1 MRNQKQ
7 RSATTANVQKCWG
20 PCMAVQAVP
29 GQAALLTHLT
39 SPCTPSP
46 RGWGGQQGLSLP
58 HASFQ
63 GKRRAEEGLSQCG
76 GPSQAGTGPS
86 LPESDGGQTW
96 FLLLRE
102 RPSNDGHSTITLHRQ
117 PCGSVKQEAPGERPG
132 PGRRPGTTAGNTQAQ
147 RAFGLAHECAEPPRP
162 GFLPHRHVRGAF
174 WSARS

>member
-102 RPSNDGHSTITLHRQ
+102 RPSNNGHSTITLHRQ

-132 PGRRPGTTAGNTQAQ
+132 PGRRPGITEERQIVPAFKDLSLNTWALTVPVQ
-147 RAFGLAHECAEPPRP
+147 GGVCHVPLAYFPR
-162 GFLPHRHVRGAF
+162 GY
-174 WSARS
+174 

>member
-1 MRNQKQ
+1 MWR
-7 RSATTANVQKCWG
+7 
-20 PCMAVQAVP
+20 
-29 GQAALLTHLT
+29 AL
-39 SPCTPSP
+39 
-46 RGWGGQQGLSLP
+46 
-58 HASFQ
+58 
-63 GKRRAEEGLSQCG
+63 
-76 GPSQAGTGPS
+76 TGPS

-132 PGRRPGTTAGNTQAQ
+132 TTAGNTQAQ